1 MATDHVGVSS
11 AGRSTER
18 IAVVRAAVVAAP
30 AGGVTAIMNPA
41 SAANAAGLSPFDRT
55 VPVISRYRWF
65 RSGHPF
71 ASSPGGTHPHDFPGE
86 ARTLSGPSSRA
97 GTRTRPADLRVVRPA
112 DESPVDA
119 S

>member
-1 MATDHVGVSS
+1 MATDHVGASS

-18 IAVVRAAVVAAP
+18 IAVGRAAVVAAP
-30 AGGVTAIMNPA
+30 AGVTAIMNPA

-71 ASSPGGTHPHDFPGE
+71 ASNPGGTHLHDFS
-86 ARTLSGPSSRA
+86 A
-97 GTRTRPADLRVVRPA
+97 
-112 DESPVDA
+112 VDA